1 MVYFFFD
8 RLSVFNENL
17 KEIKRYEVLIFFSV
31 IYLFLF
37 GLGKFEFPI
46 NEKWI
51 YLFVIFYFVYKLR
64 DSLFSVKEDL
74 SECFSKNYFKNIVL
88 IVVLNI
94 FFSYGMLYLTNA
106 SFQQFDFLRNSLPV
120 AGGFISTV
128 VISAVCEELIFRGV
142 FISRLKLMVPTT
154 FAIII
159 SSLLFGAL
167 HSFGS
172 MFSAFVFAIC
182 MAILYV
188 KSDNIC
194 VPIFAHFLNNLVAE
208 IIVRADVNEVLF
220 TNASVM
226 SGVSI
231 LALISAIILFIGIY
245 RELNSIK

>member
-1 MVYFFFD
+1 M
-8 RLSVFNENL
+8 SVFNEDL
-17 KEIKRYEVLIFFSV
+17 KEIKIYEVLIFFIV
-31 IYLFLF
+31 AYLFLF
-37 GLGKFEFPI
+37 CLGRLNFPI

-64 DSLFSVKEDL
+64 NSLFAIKEDL
-74 SECFSKNYFKNIVL
+74 SECFSMNYFKNIVI

-94 FFSYGMLYLTNA
+94 FFSYGMLYLTN
-106 SFQQFDFLRNSLPV
+106 SGFQQFDFLRNSLPV
-120 AGGFISTV
+120 VGGFISTV
-128 VISAVCEELIFRGV
+128 VISAICEELIFRGV

-182 MAILYV
+182 MSILYI

-208 IIVRADVNEVLF
+208 IIVLVDVNEVLF
-220 TNASVM
+220 TNTSVM
-226 SGVSI
+226 FGVSI

-245 RELNSIK
+245 MQLNNIK